1 MSGTATMKEQ
11 KAIIDAFEKTDLSQR
26 KVALATVVQVRGS
39 SYRSPGARML
49 ITDDGK
55 WVGSISGGC
64 LEGDAL
70 RKARQVMTERKPLT
84 VTYDTSE
91 DSNQNLGI
99 GLGCNGVI
107 DVLIEPVDEKDNR
120 NPIELFRTLVSSKE
134 PVALATVFSGAH
146 AGEKLLINTD
156 KDLLVSFSNT
166 KLNELV
172 LTDVARVFETRRS
185 EAKKYNFEDSCL
197 EVFIELIQPAISVMI
212 FGGGFDA
219 RPVSQLAKSLGWEV
233 TVTDECVAHIAP
245 LFFPTADKLSLCQ
258 REYIDRD
265 FNITPFTAC
274 VLMSHNYEYDR
285 DVLKKLLRSP
295 SPYIGVLGPRK
306 RFDKMAAEFEAQG
319 ITLTGDDLHRIH
331 SPIGLDIGAEAPDE
345 IALSIISEIQGKFAN
360 RSGGFLKYRNAPI
373 HQRDAKSDQV
383 FKQVYLDGGVSIKK
397 ISR

>member
-1 MSGTATMKEQ
+1 MKEQ
-11 KAIIDAFEKTDLSQR
+11 KAIIDAFKRTDLARR

-70 RKARQVMTERKPLT
+70 RKARQVMADRTPLT

-107 DVLIEPVDEKDNR
+107 DVLIEPVNESDQG
-120 NPIELFRTLVSSKE
+120 NPIKLFETLVSSKE
-134 PVALATVFSGAH
+134 SVALATIFSSARFT
-146 AGEKLLINTD
+146 GEKFLINEQ
-156 KDLLVSFSNT
+156 KKVLISFSNERLNNLILPHLYNVFQT
-166 KLNELV
+166 K
-172 LTDVARVFETRRS
+172 RS
-185 EAKKYNFEDSCL
+185 ESKKFDFEGHTL
-197 EVFIELIQPAISVMI
+197 EVFIELIQPAISLMI

-245 LFFPTADKLSLCQ
+245 VFFPTADKLSLCY
-258 REYIDRD
+258 RDFVDRD
-265 FNITPFTAC
+265 FEITPFTAC

-285 DVLKKLLRSP
+285 DVLKKLLSSP
-295 SPYIGVLGPRK
+295 TPYIGILGPRK
-306 RFDKMAAEFEAQG
+306 RFDKMLDEFAKQA
-319 ITLTGDDLHRIH
+319 IHVSGDDLHRIH

-345 IALSIISEIQGKFAN
+345 IALSIISEIQGKFAS
-360 RSGGFLKYRNAPI
+360 RSGGFLKYRKAPI

-383 FKQVYLDGGVSIKK
+383 FKQVYLDGGAHTKSINQ
-397 ISR
+397 

>member
-1 MSGTATMKEQ
+1 MKEQ
-11 KAIIDAFEKTDLSQR
+11 KAILEAFKKADLITR
-26 KVALATVVQVRGS
+26 KVALATVVRVKGS

-70 RKARQVMTERKPLT
+70 RKARQVMNDRLPLT

-107 DVLIEPVDEKDNR
+107 DVLIEPVHEEYDH
-120 NPIELFRTLVSSKE
+120 NPIRLFERLVAAKE
-134 PVALATVFSGAH
+134 PVALATVFSNTRYQS
-146 AGEKLLINTD
+146 EKCLINAN
-156 KDLLVSFSNT
+156 KEELISFSNSH
-166 KLNELV
+166 LGELV
-172 LTDVARVFETRRS
+172 MPDLKKVFDMKRS
-185 EAKKYNFEDSCL
+185 EAKQYDL
-197 EVFIELIQPAISVMI
+197 DGQVLDVFIELIQPSISLMI

-219 RPVSQLAKSLGWEV
+219 RPVSALAKSLGWEV

-245 LFFPTADKLSLCQ
+245 LFFPTADRLSLCH
-258 REYIDRD
+258 REYVDRD
-265 FNITPFTAC
+265 FDITPFTAC

-285 DVLKKLLRSP
+285 DILKKLLKSE
-295 SPYIGVLGPRK
+295 SPYIGILGPRK
-306 RFDKMAAEFEAQG
+306 RFDKMLDEYAREG
-319 ITLTGDDLHRIH
+319 IQVSGEDLHRIH

-345 IALSIISEIQGKFAN
+345 IALSIISEIQGKFAS

-373 HQRDAKSDQV
+373 HYRDAHTDQV
-383 FKQVYLDGGVSIKK
+383 FKQVYLHGSSTSKSINQ
-397 ISR
+397 